1 MNIKVWSSFTKRRN
15 STLQPTGGTQVTA
28 VLKESTSIE
37 NPSFILMTP
46 IADYTYI
53 EAFGHYYFVDDVIN
67 LDASRCEVV
76 CSMDVLATFKSDIT
90 SYTAFVERSASSYDI
105 WINDPLLSAQQ
116 KASDVEKASQSS
128 TYLSGSGF
136 VIQTMTRDD
145 GISLYAMSDLT
156 PFNHILTPSC
166 YNATDVTEWI
176 NSKIAQAFD
185 LDVYIGS
192 VKWFPVNPGNIP
204 LSNKINA
211 GDPFYVGP
219 VNVGLPA
226 SPDIY
231 KSSQITTGSTEVYP
245 ALPTTNMFGDFRDCN
260 PRFARYKMRLP
271 GVGFVNL
278 DSSLIGHV
286 MNTSNLGIGIHMAI
300 DFVTGGIAH
309 TLYLR
314 NTAPGQPENER
325 PFARYLGNIGV
336 DVPIGKSVADIG
348 KSVGIFTGSIA
359 GGLAVGGAAGAI
371 MGAVVG
377 AVEAIGNELT
387 PDTSM
392 TGGSGNK
399 KDIAECSSAVQVIAE
414 RFDGKDYPTSVA
426 GRPLMQN
433 VQLSTLSGYV
443 KCGNASVPLNAHAS
457 ERDAVNNFLNSGFYI
472 E

>member
-1 MNIKVWSSFTKRRN
+1 MNIKVWTSFTKRKN
-15 STLQPTGGTQVTA
+15 STAQPTGGTQKTVY
-28 VLKESTSIE
+28 LKEGSSIL
-37 NPSFILMTP
+37 NPMFILAEPATK
-46 IADYTYI
+46 YTYV
-53 EAFGHYYFVDDVIN
+53 EAFGNYYFVQDVVN
-67 LDASRCEVV
+67 LDASRSEIV
-76 CSMDVLATFKSDIT
+76 CTLDPLATYKSDIT
-90 SYTAFVERSASSYDI
+90 GYTAFVERAASSYDI
-105 WINDPLLSAQQ
+105 WLNDPLLSAHQNTD
-116 KASDVEKASQSS
+116 DVEKASQTS
-128 TYLSGSGF
+128 TYLSGSSF
-136 VIQTMTRDD
+136 IVQTMTRDD
-145 GISLYAMSDLT
+145 GMSLYAMSDLS

-166 YNATDVTEWI
+166 YDANDISDWI

-192 VKWFPVNPGNIP
+192 VKWFPVNPGSIP
-204 LSNKINA
+204 LSNKITA
-211 GDPFYVGP
+211 GSPFYVGP

-231 KSSQITTGSTEVYP
+231 KASQITTGTTEVYA
-245 ALPTTNMFGDFRDCN
+245 ALPTSGKFGDFRDCN

-278 DSSLIGHV
+278 DSSLIGQV
-286 MNTSNLGIGIHMAI
+286 MNTANLGIGIHMAI

-314 NTAPGQPENER
+314 NTAAGQPENQR

-348 KSVGIFTGSIA
+348 KSIGIFAGSVA
-359 GGLAVGGAAGAI
+359 GGLQVGGAWGALA
-371 MGAVVG
+371 GAVVG

-392 TGGSGNK
+392 VGGSGNK
-399 KDIAECSSAVQVIAE
+399 QDVTECSGAVQVIAE
-414 RFDGKDYPTSVA
+414 RYTGKDYPTTVA

-433 VQLSTLSGYV
+433 TMLSTLSGYV
-443 KCGNASVPLNAHAS
+443 KCGNASVPVNAPDS
-457 ERDAVNNFLNSGFYI
+457 VRDEINSYLNSGFYI